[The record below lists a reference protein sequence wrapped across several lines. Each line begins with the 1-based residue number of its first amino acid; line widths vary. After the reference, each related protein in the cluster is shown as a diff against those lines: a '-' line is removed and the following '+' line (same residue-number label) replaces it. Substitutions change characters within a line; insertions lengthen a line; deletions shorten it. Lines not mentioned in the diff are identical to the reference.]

1 MLQVGKGLLCERN
14 CCEIETIFWC
24 RNVITPTK
32 ATKVLSDFV
41 LAHYDRLSQLH
52 SGGQTLDGHTLNEL
66 RVEHA
71 IGRAFSRHLPISN
84 AALADSLGM
93 SRSTVS
99 RAILGLIKR
108 GLIVESVDPKD
119 RRRRIL
125 KLTVFG
131 EHQMS
136 SWIAWCNDAA
146 DACGIEIYRDNRKSA
161 GSEQSN

>member
-1 MLQVGKGLLCERN
+1 MKLQLSFGE
-14 CCEIETIFWC
+14 
-24 RNVITPTK
+24 NVMTPTK
-32 ATKVLSDFV
+32 ATKVLSDFL
-41 LAHYDRLSQLH
+41 LAHYERLNQLH
-52 SGGQTLDGHTLNEL
+52 SVGDTLGGHTLNEL

-71 IGRAFSRHLPISN
+71 IGRAFSRNTPISN

-108 GLIVESVDPKD
+108 GLITESVDPID

-125 KLTVFG
+125 NLTVFG
-131 EHQMS
+131 EQQMS

-146 DACGIEIYRDNRKSA
+146 DSCGIEIYSDRD
-161 GSEQSN
+161 